1 MHSEAHFRLPRAQ
14 NIVFHLSLKLDKGL
28 TSDLNKYIGKRLQ
41 RTISV
46 AQNAHK
52 ICALTCHK
60 SVK

>member
-28 TSDLNKYIGKRLQ
+28 TSDSNKYIEKWLHRA
-41 RTISV
+41 IFV
-46 AQNAHK
+46 AQNVHE